1 MYTRLQ
7 YFRISCLIY
16 IKVELII
23 NIAST
28 VIYNIS
34 CSILQ
39 SDKSTNR
46 SSWFIFNFSYL
57 EKGVGLKSPVWAFKH
72 EIQELP
78 NLQINHQ
85 ENKNMNLKLV
95 AKQTSSVSLSWKWA
109 RVNVQ
114 QFSSEVPR
122 ATIAIQSWDC
132 FMISVS
138 DNAGKS
144 QHIFRKTN
152 CHNVLWQFVFMKRYS
167 CWKSLVLKWLP

>member
-1 MYTRLQ
+1 M
-7 YFRISCLIY
+7 FDIY

-39 SDKSTNR
+39 SDRPTNR
-46 SSWFIFNFSYL
+46 SSWFIFNFSCL
-57 EKGVGLKSPVWAFKH
+57 EKGVRLKSLVWAFKTW
-72 EIQELP
+72 
-78 NLQINHQ
+78 NSGTSKSSVNHQ

-144 QHIFRKTN
+144 EHIFRKTN